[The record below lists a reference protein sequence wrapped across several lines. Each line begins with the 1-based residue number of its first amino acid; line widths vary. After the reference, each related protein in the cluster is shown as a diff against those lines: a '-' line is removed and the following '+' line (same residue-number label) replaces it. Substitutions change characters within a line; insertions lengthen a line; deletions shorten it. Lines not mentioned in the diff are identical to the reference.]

1 MNWSTEQDSNDKT
14 IQNEILGFGKIPNH
28 VAVIMDGNGRWAL
41 ERDLSRSKGHQEGI
55 ESVRDI
61 VKAAS
66 QLGLK
71 YLTLYTF
78 SIENWKRPA
87 AEVSVLMK
95 LLEYYLK
102 NELDEL
108 NRNNVKM
115 NFIGRLSSLP
125 KIIQKLLQRSVETTK
140 NNTGLTLTI
149 ALSYSG
155 RWDILKSVQ
164 MIALD
169 VRRGKVSPEDID
181 EDLFA
186 SYLTTKTIPDPD
198 LLIRT
203 SGEMR
208 LSNFLLWEMAY
219 SEIYITE
226 KYWPE
231 FRRSDLYTALK
242 SYRNR
247 ERRFGKTSA
256 QLSDNSINNI
266 GEVSV
271 NEKKEYIQNDV
282 PLNDLGDKDVYSDA
296 QTNNKLKKEN
306 GFNLK
311 QVMNAFKNK

>member
-1 MNWSTEQDSNDKT
+1 MNWSTEQEVDDKKL
-14 IQNEILGFGKIPNH
+14 QQEILSYGKVPNH

-41 ERDLSRSKGHQEGI
+41 ERGFSRSKGHQVGI

-61 VKAAS
+61 VKASS
-66 QLGLK
+66 QIGIK

-108 NRNNVKM
+108 HRNNVKM

-125 KIIQKLLQRSVETTK
+125 KVVQKLLQKSVETTK

-155 RWDILKSVQ
+155 RWDILRSVQ

-181 EDLFA
+181 EELFS
-186 SYLTTKTIPDPD
+186 SYLATRTIPDPD

-219 SEIYITE
+219 GEMYITE

-231 FRRSDLYTALK
+231 FRREDLYQALL
-242 SYRNR
+242 SYKNR
-247 ERRFGKTSA
+247 ERRFGKTSEQISTNEKSEIQTKNNGVENNSIEDLNAFDDNEVYSSA
-256 QLSDNSINNI
+256 QSDN
-266 GEVSV
+266 
-271 NEKKEYIQNDV
+271 
-282 PLNDLGDKDVYSDA
+282 
-296 QTNNKLKKEN
+296 KLIKEN